1 MGCVKSSNVVND
13 QETACFRVPAHN
25 RPNRLRKPRPWR
37 HNRPITGEQLTNMR
51 NMFWHNAP
59 HFGGRQEIWS
69 ALRAAA
75 ESDLPYA
82 QAIIDNNGIRVENPY
97 MTVCYDE
104 GGARYELPLY
114 VLAEPTNLEG
124 SVRRPF
130 VVNRPNIIE
139 ETLRRR

>member
-1 MGCVKSSNVVND
+1 MGCVKSSNAND
-13 QETACFRVPAHN
+13 QDN
-25 RPNRLRKPRPWR
+25 RRNIVRKPRPWM
-37 HNRPITGEQLTNMR
+37 HKRPITGEQLADMR
-51 NMFWHNAP
+51 NTFWHNAP
-59 HFGGRQEIWS
+59 RFGGRREIWS

-82 QAIIDNNGIRVENPY
+82 QAIIDNNGIRLRNPD
-97 MTVCYDE
+97 MTVCYDG

-114 VLAEPTNLEG
+114 VLAEPTNLQG
-124 SVRRPF
+124 YVRRPF